1 MYKIDIFTRENIKI
15 AVKTVA
21 ENTPQMREKYSC
33 KYHKGDDFLMHK
45 TNFKKVLSVFLSF
58 LMILSCWVW
67 VAPDTHTHANA
78 APPSGGEKAIIA
90 VPETVYMT
98 PSAGESKVGQYYVN
112 NTITSSSYGYTLEK
126 AAANGNAYL
135 GLHIDGAAKFSVEL
149 TTLTSG
155 IGDVVIA
162 NAGATSG
169 SYEYSANAANVFDLT
184 NGFVQF
190 AEGLGLYINGT
201 GLTAGKTADVEWKF
215 TVTMNDGEVKTYYAY
230 STLYAPWYQPVGAAS
245 KAVGA
250 WHNTY
255 ASSILWVQGVHG
267 YSDGDRANSYYVQTA
282 NFLPM
287 LGALK
292 APSNNNPET
301 NWVQSGSNGLS
312 PTMAYNVITESGTK
326 YHARANTISPTANLT
341 VDTSRYNN
349 FSQIPNFRVGFM
361 VTDKDGIKNG
371 TNAWY
376 VSDYGTSKGSSY
388 YNGTDRSGSQYTSDW
403 NDSGTAIWSN
413 SSDTNCGIKVNQQSW
428 NKAISGTASFR
439 LKSAARSEYSATI
452 TSTGWNNNF
461 VNISVTGINK
471 ATLRTLVLEG
481 STLAKE
487 DYTTAS
493 WSTYYA
499 ELKKAAPY
507 LGNPTEGSYDTT
519 ALQTARDK
527 LVRLYTVKFVDAST
541 EGGPVVSTAKY
552 ANGTAAADV
561 VVPAIR
567 ENVVDANTHYVNY
580 TWSGPTAAISGDS
593 TFYGDFASKGAHTV
607 VTTPT
612 VGATCVN
619 TGLTEGKHC
628 SVCNYVISAQTTTP
642 ATGTH
647 SYTVFVETVAPSCTA
662 GGYDTYKCATCDA
675 KQKMNVTSAT
685 PHTAATREENR
696 VEATCAVP
704 GSYVLV
710 TYCSICTA
718 ELNRENKTI
727 PATNAH
733 DYSIFVEKI
742 DPTCT
747 SEGYDVYKCATCD
760 GTQNKYVVPAAHTL
774 TDVAAKE
781 PTCTEA
787 GWDAYKQCS
796 KCDYNTKVEK
806 NPTGVHNYNVFVK
819 TVASTCTTDGYDVYK
834 CATCTLTTNTNTVP
848 AHHTLT
854 TVSAKPATCGE
865 DGWEAYE
872 ECSKCDFN
880 TKVTIPATGAH
891 VYEYAQNADGK
902 THTGTCT
909 GCTATTSGICA
920 GENATCTSDAI
931 CNTCN
936 SVYQEKLGH
945 SFTDYKSNGDATCTA
960 DGTKTAKCDR
970 CDAKETVTDKGSAK
984 GHTWQDADCTTP
996 KTCSVCG
1003 ATEGEALGHSFTDYK
1018 SNGDATCTVDGTK
1031 TAKCDRCDAT
1041 DTIADKGSATGHSP
1055 AAAVE
1060 ENVVKASCLAAG
1072 SYDSVVY
1079 CSISTCKAEISRTK
1093 QTIAQRE
1100 HVYGEEWTVVTAP
1113 THTTEG
1119 LEKKTCTNEADDHY
1133 EACTHE
1139 ITQVIP
1145 VVTDETAPEA
1155 TLTIDESTWNKF
1167 LTAISFGTYV
1177 SKELQ
1182 LEIEASDAE
1191 TGIKSIEYYIS
1202 ATALTEEEVK
1212 AVTDWTEYNGKVAI
1226 SREDAEK
1233 MVVYVKAV
1241 NGQNVAAY
1249 VSSDGYTFDL
1259 SLPVIEVEKDCT
1271 TATIT
1276 VTDAN
1281 IDTVKVDDTEVTLT
1295 DGAYTIEGAG
1305 TYVVVAADKAGN
1317 TTTETITI
1325 NGHQEK
1331 TLDAVEETCTTTGLT
1346 EGKIC
1351 SVCDTVLIKQNTI
1364 DATGHSFVN
1373 KVEAKDATCTADGNE
1388 AYKQCANC
1396 NKFFA
1401 AAEGAYSEKAKD
1413 SADAFVIPAPGHKF
1427 ADEFTVDTKATCDAE
1442 GSKSKHCANCD
1453 AKAEVTVIPARTHK
1467 IVDTT
1472 VAQAATC
1479 TVDGV
1484 MNQKCENEATD
1495 EYEACAYTTT
1505 REIPATGHK
1514 ETTLDAVESTCTET
1528 GLTEGKKCTVCGTVT
1543 VKQEV
1548 TEKLG
1553 HNHVATV
1560 TDPTCND
1567 RGYTT
1572 HVCSRCNDTY
1582 VDTYVDARGHNYS
1595 TENATNNNDGT
1606 HTLACTRC
1614 AEGTTGH
1621 FEIVTC
1627 SYNDV
1632 VTAPTC
1638 TAQGY
1643 TTHICTVCSY
1653 SYSDTYINA
1662 TGHTWGSWTAAG
1674 NGTHT
1679 RECTVC
1685 QNEAGRTE
1693 TAACTY
1699 GDWTQTVAPKCEE
1712 DGEKAHT
1719 CTVCNDT
1726 VTEVVPQTGHAWNEG
1741 VIGPESTCKVA
1752 GTITYTCQHDA
1763 SHTYTEDAPLAPHD
1777 WMGADCNN
1785 PSTCRV
1791 CGDESGSAIGHTF
1804 TEFVKTV
1811 DYTCTADGYTVYK
1824 CVRCAETENRDF
1836 VDAAHRFAETFTVDD
1851 KATCDED
1858 GLKSRHC
1865 TKCDAVTDET
1875 VIKARGHKLVDTTV
1889 AQDATCKETGIMNQA
1904 CSNTATDEYE
1914 ACAYTTTRVIDVDP
1928 EAHNWE
1934 ADYTVD
1940 TKATCDAN
1948 GTKTIHCEY
1957 CDTKKP
1963 GSAVVINKREHNYKD
1978 NGVATPATCT
1988 IDGVMNTICTNDETA
2003 EYAQCRHE
2011 STSVIP
2017 ATGHRFGEITTAT
2030 EATCTTAGNSAY
2042 KQCANCSKYFAADA
2056 DNKSTA
2062 AKDSAAAFTISA
2074 LDHDFAET
2082 FTVDAK
2088 ASCTETGS
2096 KSRHCSRCSEKTEV
2110 TVIPVRE
2117 HKYEDVEI
2125 ITPATCNA
2133 EGVMR
2138 TICTNEETDT
2148 HKACSHESTRVIVI
2162 KPDAHSF
2169 TNYISDNNAT
2179 CFSNCTETAT
2189 CDNGCGATDTK
2200 EIANSTVDHK
2210 YETYTRNG
2218 DATCQ
2223 KNETETASCSF
2234 GCGQTHTREIADSK
2248 VGHNFETYTGNGDAT
2263 CQKNET
2269 ETASCAFGCGEKNTR
2284 EIADSTVGH
2293 KYETY
2298 TRNGDATC
2306 QKNETETA
2314 SCSFGCGEK
2323 NTREIADSKVAHNY
2337 VNYVANNDATCQKNR
2352 TETGTCSYGCGKTD
2366 TREIADSK
2374 VEHKFTSY
2382 TANGEATCQH
2392 NDTETAFCDY
2402 GCGQT
2407 HTREIANSTVDHK
2420 YETYTRNGDA
2430 TCQKNETETASCSFG
2445 CGQTHTRE
2453 IADSKVGHNFETYTG
2468 NGDATCQKNETETAS
2483 CAFGCGEKNTREIAD
2498 SKVAH
2503 NYVNYVANNDAT
2515 CQKNQTETASC
2526 SFGCGT
2532 TDTREITNS
2541 KVEHKFTSYTV
2552 NGEATCQDN
2561 DTETAFCDYGCGA
2574 TDTREIANSTVDHK
2588 FTSYTANDDATCSKN
2603 ETETASCAYGCGET
2617 HTREIANSTVAHNYV
2632 DYTENNDATC
2642 QKNETETA
2650 SCSFGCGATNTREIA
2665 NSKVG
2670 HKFETYTGNGDAT
2683 CQRNET
2689 ETAACAYGCGATN
2702 TREIADSKADHTR
2715 VEIPAVAATC
2725 QATGLTAGVK
2735 CSVCSTILVEQTV
2748 TAKTAHAE
2756 VIDAA
2761 VAPGCET
2768 TGLTE
2773 GKHCSYC
2780 GTVTVAQVTVG
2791 ATGHDFDMTKAIL
2804 TRPTQKANGTW
2815 TDGYYSY
2822 TCKNDPAHTKQE
2834 TVKRADY
2841 AAYDAIIESV
2851 NTLLKEDLP
2860 EEDIIKLQK
2869 LLNNT
2874 IAQNL
2879 IADEQANVDAE
2890 VEKINDVITA
2900 VYPDAGLTLV
2910 IRGADT
2916 FYAGTVIDLSV
2927 FKVNENISIEATNVK
2942 WTCSKENTVF
2952 FANGR
2957 LLAVSTGT
2965 VTLTATSGLL
2975 TATKTINI
2983 VEGGNVRIIRFNA
2996 MNQMHYIIEDSFA
3009 VYDSGNLYW
3018 SNDHDIRFRVYTNST
3033 FTFETHMVYLNG
3045 VAVEPDAQG
3054 YYTIPAGVGDVR
3066 VNVAGA
3072 VYDEDDEGNRTKF
3085 NFWEWLV
3092 ALFKKI
3098 VNFFKS
3104 IFGIA

>member
-1 MYKIDIFTRENIKI
+1 
-15 AVKTVA
+15 
-21 ENTPQMREKYSC
+21 
-33 KYHKGDDFLMHK
+33 MHK

-67 VAPDTHTHANA
+67 VAPDTHTHAEAAGYAVEYYYSSGTTFLTDLAVSARQYQFLAGGRADAAKGYLTNA
-78 APPSGGEKAIIA
+78 GYTVLNQDLNAGKNSYFTFMGYKMGTDESKAIRAFGLYNSPGDAPSSLSYTIDGRACTFYPVTTSFVDSGTSTGNVLDLNKGCGGGTDTIYLYYSTDPNAGQLITKIDWQDGTTNDQADVQTPVVWLNTNGDRKAGDIA
-90 VPETVYMT
+90 DFNRGVSGSDDIFFFYNRIGTQVTTTELRTAVDAAKVKLDNKSNYTDATIETLQKAYNTGKAIVDDYNSYGLSGAYDQNAIDSAKNAINNAINALRTTATLNFNYTGSSPDVPIEYEVGAATTYTYAVHDFVGER
-98 PSAGESKVGQYYVN
+98 AGYTFTGWS
-112 NTITSSSYGYTLEK
+112 TSSS
-126 AAANGNAYL
+126 
-135 GLHIDGAAKFSVEL
+135 
-149 TTLTSG
+149 
-155 IGDVVIA
+155 
-162 NAGATSG
+162 ATSG
-169 SYEYSANAANVFDLT
+169 SKSTVTAGLKPTFYAIWQANKYNVLFDNLIDYNEWKSMITSDKANAISLVEGGFAIT
-184 NGFVQF
+184 NTKDEGEFTF
-190 AEGLGLYINGT
+190 ASPFFPVDPGKQYKIDINFEGVAWDVYIFFCDANGT
-201 GLTAGKTADVEWKF
+201 WIDFADGPTNRFSAGATTGIPADNAVFTAPDKSEVVKAQIRLDSNNPGGKVTFSNIRVYEVNSVENGVSYTDPV
-215 TVTMNDGEVKTYYAY
+215 TVTYDSTYG
-230 STLYAPWYQPVGAAS
+230 TLP
-245 KAVGA
+245 
-250 WHNTY
+250 
-255 ASSILWVQGVHG
+255 
-267 YSDGDRANSYYVQTA
+267 
-282 NFLPM
+282 
-287 LGALK
+287 
-292 APSNNNPET
+292 
-301 NWVQSGSNGLS
+301 S
-312 PTMAYNVITESGTK
+312 PTRDGYEFLGWYDANGTK
-326 YHARANTISPTANLT
+326 
-341 VDTSRYNN
+341 V
-349 FSQIPNFRVGFM
+349 
-361 VTDKDGIKNG
+361 
-371 TNAWY
+371 
-376 VSDYGTSKGSSY
+376 
-388 YNGTDRSGSQYTSDW
+388 
-403 NDSGTAIWSN
+403 N
-413 SSDTNCGIKVNQQSW
+413 SSDTVKI
-428 NKAISGTASFR
+428 TADTT
-439 LKSAARSEYSATI
+439 LYSRWKQLGYTI
-452 TSTGWNNNF
+452 TWVDGN
-461 VNISVTGINK
+461 G
-471 ATLRTLVLEG
+471 ATLKTELVNKGVTPSYSG
-481 STLAKE
+481 ST
-487 DYTTAS
+487 
-493 WSTYYA
+493 
-499 ELKKAAPY
+499 
-507 LGNPTEGSYDTT
+507 PTK
-519 ALQTARDK
+519 Q
-527 LVRLYTVKFVDAST
+527 VDATNHYIFNGKWS
-541 EGGPVVSTAKY
+541 PAVVAASANATYTAQF
-552 ANGTAAADV
+552 
-561 VVPAIR
+561 
-567 ENVVDANTHYVNY
+567 DAV
-580 TWSGPTAAISGDS
+580 
-593 TFYGDFASKGAHTV
+593 AHTFTW
-607 VTTPT
+607 TT
-612 VGATCVN
+612 
-619 TGLTEGKHC
+619 
-628 SVCNYVISAQTTTP
+628 ITP
-642 ATGTH
+642 ATCIAAGAKKGVCSYCGYETTAEIPATNTH

-675 KQKMNVTSAT
+675 KQKRNETSAT

-710 TYCSICTA
+710 TYCSKCNN
-718 ELNRENKTI
+718 ELNRENKII

-733 DYSIFVEKI
+733 SYTVFV
-742 DPTCT
+742 
-747 SEGYDVYKCATCD
+747 
-760 GTQNKYVVPAAHTL
+760 N
-774 TDVAAKE
+774 
-781 PTCTEA
+781 
-787 GWDAYKQCS
+787 
-796 KCDYNTKVEK
+796 KVE
-806 NPTGVHNYNVFVK
+806 
-819 TVASTCTTDGYDVYK
+819 STCTTDGYDVYK
-834 CATCTLTTNTNTVP
+834 CATCNATQNQNIVA

-854 TVSAKPATCGE
+854 TVAAKPATCGE
-865 DGWEAYE
+865 DGWNAYE
-872 ECSKCDFN
+872 YCTECTHT

-891 VYEYAQNADGK
+891 VYEYAQNADKK

-909 GCTATTSGICA
+909 GCGATTSGICA
-920 GENATCTSDAI
+920 GDNATCTDDAI

-936 SVYQEKLGH
+936 SVYQGKLGH

-1003 ATEGEALGHSFTDYK
+1003 ATEGEELGHSFTDYK
-1018 SNGDATCTVDGTK
+1018 SNGDATCTADGTK
-1031 TAKCDRCDAT
+1031 TAKCDRCTVTSTVT
-1041 DTIADKGSATGHSP
+1041 DTGSAKGHTP

-1060 ENVVKASCLAAG
+1060 ENIVKASCTAAG

-1079 CSISTCKAEISRTK
+1079 CSISTCKAEISRTE
-1093 QTIAQRE
+1093 QTIAKRE
-1100 HVYGEEWTVVTAP
+1100 HVYGDEWEVVTPP

-1119 LEKKTCTNEADDHY
+1119 LEKKTCTREADKYY
-1133 EACTHE
+1133 EACSHE

-1145 VVTDETAPEA
+1145 VVTDTTAPEV

-1191 TGIKSIEYYIS
+1191 TDIKSIEYYIS

-1212 AVTDWTEYNGKVAI
+1212 AVTEWTAYEGKVAI
-1226 SREDAEK
+1226 SRADAAK

-1259 SLPVIEVEKDCT
+1259 SKPVITVEKNCT
-1271 TATIT
+1271 TAIIT
-1276 VTDAN
+1276 VTETN
-1281 IDTVKVDDTEVTLT
+1281 LDTVKVDDAAVTLT

-1331 TLDAVEETCTTTGLT
+1331 ILDAKEETCTTTGLT

-1351 SVCDTVLIKQNTI
+1351 SVCNTVLLKQNTI

-1373 KVEAKDATCTADGNE
+1373 EVEANDATCTADGNK
-1388 AYKQCANC
+1388 AYKQCENC

-1401 AAEGAYSEKAKD
+1401 AAEGEYSENAKD
-1413 SADAFVIPAPGHKF
+1413 SADAFVIASPGHDF
-1427 ADEFTVDTKATCDAE
+1427 ADEFTVDLKATCDTA
-1442 GSKSKHCANCD
+1442 GSKSRHCSACD
-1453 AKAEVTVIPARTHK
+1453 EVTDTTEIPVRAHT

-1472 VAQAATC
+1472 VATAATC

-1484 MNQKCENEATD
+1484 MNQKCSNEATD

-1505 REIPATGHK
+1505 RVIPATGHT
-1514 ETTLDAVESTCTET
+1514 EITLDAVDSTCTET

-1567 RGYTT
+1567 RGFTT

-1582 VDTYVDARGHNYS
+1582 VDTYVDALGHNYS
-1595 TENATNNNDGT
+1595 TENATDNNNGT

-1621 FEIVTC
+1621 FEIVAC
-1627 SYNDV
+1627 EYKDV
-1632 VTAPTC
+1632 ETAPSC

-1643 TTHICTVCSY
+1643 TTHICTVCGY
-1653 SYSDTYINA
+1653 SYADTYVSA
-1662 TGHTWGSWTAAG
+1662 TGHTWGKWTVAG

-1726 VTEVVPQTGHAWNEG
+1726 VTAVVPQTGHAWDDG
-1741 VIGPESTCKVA
+1741 VITEASSCTVA
-1752 GTITYTCQHDA
+1752 GTITYTCQNDN

-1785 PSTCRV
+1785 PSTCRA
-1791 CGDESGSAIGHTF
+1791 CGAASGSAIGHTF
-1804 TEFVKTV
+1804 TNFVETV
-1811 DYTCTADGYTVYK
+1811 DYTCTEQGYTVYD
-1824 CVRCAETENRDF
+1824 CIRCEETEKRDF
-1836 VDAAHRFAETFTVDD
+1836 VDPAHRFAEAFTIDD
-1851 KATCDED
+1851 AATCDKD

-1865 TKCDAVTDET
+1865 TECTAVIDET

-1889 AQDATCKETGIMNQA
+1889 AIAATCKETGIMNQA

-1914 ACAYTTTRVIDVDP
+1914 ACAYTTTRVIDIDP

-1934 ADYTVD
+1934 DNYTVD
-1940 TKATCDAN
+1940 TKATCEAN

-1963 GSAVVINKREHNYKD
+1963 ASAVVINKRDHVYAE
-1978 NGVATPATCT
+1978 NGVAIPATCT
-1988 IDGVMNTICTNDETA
+1988 ADGVMNLICTNDETE

-2011 STSVIP
+2011 STTAIS
-2017 ATGHRFGEITTAT
+2017 ATGHIFGTVTAAT

-2042 KQCANCSKYFAADA
+2042 KQCANCSKFFAADA

-2062 AKDSAAAFTISA
+2062 AKDSAEAFTIKA
-2074 LDHDFAET
+2074 LDHDFAES
-2082 FTVDAK
+2082 FTVDKK
-2088 ASCTETGS
+2088 ATCEENGS
-2096 KSRHCSRCSEKTEV
+2096 KSRHCSRCSAVTEV
-2110 TVIPVRE
+2110 TVISKRAHNYV
-2117 HKYEDVEI
+2117 DTSVAQD
-2125 ITPATCNA
+2125 ATCTA
-2133 EGVMR
+2133 EGVMN
-2138 TICTNEETDT
+2138 TICTNVETDT
-2148 HKACSHESTRVIVI
+2148 HEACSDVSTRVIEI

-2169 TNYISDNNAT
+2169 TAYISDNNAT
-2179 CFSNCTETAT
+2179 CYSNCTETAT
-2189 CDNGCGATDTK
+2189 CDNGCGNTDTK
-2200 EIANSTVDHK
+2200 EIADSKAAHN
-2210 YETYTRNG
+2210 YTGYVANG

-2223 KNETETASCSF
+2223 KNGTETGTCSFGCGAKDTRVIENSTVGHKFTSYTGKGDATCQKNETETASCDYGCGQTNSREIANSTVPHNYVDYTENNDATCQRNETETASCSF
-2234 GCGQTHTREIADSK
+2234 GCGQTHTREIADST
-2248 VGHNFETYTGNGDAT
+2248 VPHNYVDYTENNDAT
-2263 CQKNET
+2263 CQRNET
-2269 ETASCAFGCGEKNTR
+2269 ETASCEYGCGTTDTRDIANSKVEHKFESYTANGEATCKDNDTETASCAYGCGQTHTR

-2293 KYETY
+2293 KFTSY
-2298 TRNGDATC
+2298 TGNGDATC
-2306 QKNETETA
+2306 SKNETETAFCDYGCGQTNSREIADSTVPHNYVDYIENNDATCQRNETETA
-2314 SCSFGCGEK
+2314 SCSFGCGETH
-2323 NTREIADSKVAHNY
+2323 TREIADSKVAHNY

-2352 TETGTCSYGCGKTD
+2352 TETGTCSYGCGATD
-2366 TREIADSK
+2366 TRDIADSK
-2374 VEHKFTSY
+2374 VEHKFESY
-2382 TANGEATCQH
+2382 TA
-2392 NDTETAFCDY
+2392 
-2402 GCGQT
+2402 
-2407 HTREIANSTVDHK
+2407 
-2420 YETYTRNGDA
+2420 
-2430 TCQKNETETASCSFG
+2430 
-2445 CGQTHTRE
+2445 
-2453 IADSKVGHNFETYTG
+2453 
-2468 NGDATCQKNETETAS
+2468 
-2483 CAFGCGEKNTREIAD
+2483 
-2498 SKVAH
+2498 
-2503 NYVNYVANNDAT
+2503 
-2515 CQKNQTETASC
+2515 
-2526 SFGCGT
+2526 
-2532 TDTREITNS
+2532 
-2541 KVEHKFTSYTV
+2541 

-2561 DTETAFCDYGCGA
+2561 DTETASCAYGCGQTHTREIADSTVDHKYETYVSNNNATCKDNATETASCEYGCGA
-2574 TDTREIANSTVDHK
+2574 TDTRVIANSTVP
-2588 FTSYTANDDATCSKN
+2588 
-2603 ETETASCAYGCGET
+2603 
-2617 HTREIANSTVAHNYV
+2617 HNYV

-2642 QKNETETA
+2642 QRNETETA
-2650 SCSFGCGATNTREIA
+2650 SCAFGCGQTHTREIA

-2670 HKFETYTGNGDAT
+2670 HNFETYTGNGDAT

-2689 ETAACAYGCGATN
+2689 ETAACAYGCGATD

-2748 TAKTAHAE
+2748 TAKTDHAE

-2773 GKHCSYC
+2773 GKHCSFC
-2780 GTVTVAQVTVG
+2780 GTVIKAQTTVN
-2791 ATGHDFDMTKAIL
+2791 ATGHDFDMSKATL

-2822 TCKNDPAHTKQE
+2822 TCKNDKSHTKQE

-2900 VYPDAGLTLV
+2900 VYPDAGLSLV

-2927 FKVNENISIEATNVK
+2927 FKVNENISIEATNVN
-2942 WTCSKENTVF
+2942 WTCSEENTVF

-2965 VTLTATSGLL
+2965 VTLTAKSGLL

-3009 VYDSGNLYW
+3009 VYNSGNLYW
-3018 SNDHDIRFRVYTNST
+3018 SNDHDIRFRVYTNSS

-3092 ALFKKI
+3092 ALFRRI
-3098 VNFFKS
+3098 INFFKS